1 MEASAAI
8 GNVLRIDFT
17 AMRFHDR
24 ANNCESHSQ
33 TMLLGG
39 KELVEQAF
47 VYFRA
52 NARAMIAHTQAHFA
66 VAIAI
71 RANFYLALTGR
82 CLPHGIKGITDQIN
96 QDLLN
101 LNRISFDR
109 WQVPGQRCF
118 YLAGIAHRIWPDDMR
133 YIRDQLIQINLAS
146 GRISFLNCI
155 AHIPYNVVRP
165 IRVRLDVAQ
174 DIAQLCRVILTLSI
188 YRIPAFALLM
198 MAESG

>member
-8 GNVLRIDFT
+8 GNVLRVDFT

-47 VYFRA
+47 VHFRA

-71 RANFYLALTGR
+71 RANFYLALSGGVCR
-82 CLPHGIKGITDQIN
+82 
-96 QDLLN
+96 
-101 LNRISFDR
+101 
-109 WQVPGQRCF
+109 
-118 YLAGIAHRIWPDDMR
+118 M
-133 YIRDQLIQINLAS
+133 AS
-146 GRISFLNCI
+146 R
-155 AHIPYNVVRP
+155 
-165 IRVRLDVAQ
+165 
-174 DIAQLCRVILTLSI
+174 
-188 YRIPAFALLM
+188 ALLTRFTRTC
-198 MAESG
+198 

>member
-8 GNVLRIDFT
+8 GNVLRVDFT

-47 VYFRA
+47 VHFRA

-66 VAIAI
+66 VAIAS
-71 RANFYLALTGR
+71 RANLYLALARR
-82 CLPHGIKGITDQIN
+82 CLPHGIKGITDQVN

-101 LNRISFDR
+101 LDRISFDR
-109 WQVPGQRCF
+109 WQVLGQRCF
-118 YLAGIAHRIWPDDMR
+118 YLAGIGHCIRPDDMR
-133 YIRDQLIQINLAS
+133 YVRDQLIQINPAPA
-146 GRISFLNCI
+146 GIAFLNCV
-155 AHIPYNVVRP
+155 AH
-165 IRVRLDVAQ
+165 VA
-174 DIAQLCRVILTLSI
+174 
-188 YRIPAFALLM
+188 
-198 MAESG
+198 G

>member
-8 GNVLRIDFT
+8 GNVLRVDFT

-47 VYFRA
+47 VHFRA

-66 VAIAI
+66 VAIAS
-71 RANFYLALTGR
+71 RANFYLALTR
-82 CLPHGIKGITDQIN
+82 WCLPHGIKGITDQVN

-101 LNRISFDR
+101 LDRISS
-109 WQVPGQRCF
+109 
-118 YLAGIAHRIWPDDMR
+118 I
-133 YIRDQLIQINLAS
+133 S
-146 GRISFLNCI
+146 GRSSASDISTS
-155 AHIPYNVVRP
+155 
-165 IRVRLDVAQ
+165 Q
-174 DIAQLCRVILTLSI
+174 
-188 YRIPAFALLM
+188 
-198 MAESG
+198 E